1 MYEVHNIYKFDIF
14 VSFGVLF
21 FLFQTHIIAFPYEST
36 TCRKI
41 SPSSINQLFVLF
53 HLVGVSCQTNED
65 NINFLCCFCEKLEKY
80 MKKMGQN
87 AYFQDY
93 TDLIS

>member
-36 TCRKI
+36 TCREI
-41 SPSSINQLFVLF
+41 SPPLINQFFVLF
-53 HLVGVSCQTNED
+53 HLAGVSCQTNED